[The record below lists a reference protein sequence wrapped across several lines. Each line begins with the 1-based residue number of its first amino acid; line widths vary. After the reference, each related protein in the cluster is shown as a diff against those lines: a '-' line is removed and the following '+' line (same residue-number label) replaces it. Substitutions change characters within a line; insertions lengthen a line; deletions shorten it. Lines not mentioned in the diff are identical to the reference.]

1 MHRYTWR
8 TGILE
13 IVMVAVG
20 LLFLLPVYILV
31 VLSLKAPNDKSATLA
46 FPSQPT
52 LENFWGAWQQ
62 GGLGGALMNSAIV
75 TIVSI
80 TLIVVLSAAAAYP
93 LSRVGA
99 LWSKLTFFAFLIGLL
114 LPVQLGLLP
123 LYQSVRDLGLLGTLA
138 GVILVTVGGSMPF
151 AIFLYAGFLRALP
164 SDYEEAAALD
174 GASPFRTFWSVVFP
188 LVRPITGTIIILSAV
203 GTWNDFLT
211 PLLYL
216 SGSDQQTIPVAIYGF
231 VGQYGSQWNL
241 IFAGIIISILPIL
254 IAYFLMQK
262 YIVQGFAGGLKG

>member
-1 MHRYTWR
+1 MFRYSWR
-8 TGILE
+8 TAILE
-13 IVMVAVG
+13 LVMVVVG
-20 LLFLLPVYILV
+20 LVFLFPVYTLV
-31 VLSLKAPNDKSATLA
+31 VLSLKAPNDASGTFAL
-46 FPSQPT
+46 PSQPT
-52 LENFWGAWQQ
+52 LQNFSQAWQQ

-75 TIVSI
+75 TITSI
-80 TLIVVLSAAAAYP
+80 AFIVVLSAAAAYP

-99 LWSKLTFFAFLIGLL
+99 LWSKFTYFAFLAGLL

-123 LYQSVRDLGLLGTLA
+123 LYQTVRDLGLLGTLT
-138 GVILVTVGGSMPF
+138 GVILVTVGAAMPF
-151 AIFLYAGFLRALP
+151 AIFLYAGFMRALP

-188 LVRPITGTIIILSAV
+188 LVRPITGTVIILTAV
-203 GTWNDFLT
+203 ATWNDFLT

-216 SGSDQQTIPVAIYGF
+216 SGSNQQTIPVAVYSF
-231 VGQYGSQWNL
+231 VGQYGAQWNL